1 MNNFQF
7 IPYTLIAVGLI
18 NAVYRHNDANS
29 VNTSV
34 VLVLFGLLLFSG
46 SRISGIKKFLEKQ
59 LVRILVLV
67 ISALLIGLTLIK

>member
-18 NAVYRHNDANS
+18 NAVYRHNDSNS
-29 VNTSV
+29 VNMSV
-34 VLVLFGLLLFSG
+34 VLVLFGLLLFLG

-59 LVRILVLV
+59 VVRVLVLV